1 MAGYTQF
8 ESQSNSPYYS
18 CPCFAGS
25 VQQIQSFIGNHSFC
39 ESGNPA
45 ELTTNALYTSDPLWD
60 GQGCNSDEIAC
71 CSVPG
76 LPWFHRDY
84 GNAAT
89 TNYLELRVCGDEA
102 TANEDVP
109 VGYYEIYVK

>member
-1 MAGYTQF
+1 MSLLVLIF
-8 ESQSNSPYYS
+8 S

-25 VQQIQSFIGNHSFC
+25 VQQTQSFIGNHSFC

-45 ELTTNALYTSDPLWD
+45 KRASNILYTSDPLWD
-60 GQGCNSDEIAC
+60 GQGCSCNETAC

-84 GNAAT
+84 GNT
-89 TNYLELRVCGDEA
+89 TTTDYLELRVCGDEG